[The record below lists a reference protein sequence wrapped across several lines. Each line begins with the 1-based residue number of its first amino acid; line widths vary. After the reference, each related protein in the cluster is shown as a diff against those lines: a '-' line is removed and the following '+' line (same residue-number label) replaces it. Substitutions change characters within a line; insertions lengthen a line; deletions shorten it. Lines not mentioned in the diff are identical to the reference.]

1 MAKVAKI
8 IVSSRVHPDVKFE
21 LDEEAESIGI
31 TTSKYLEQIIENR
44 FDTPEEVNQ
53 EDSEDAVEKDARI
66 QELETANENMSSQ
79 LDAYEEEYNAL
90 NEQLQTLQTSVAES
104 ATKLPFKFEQGEL
117 EQLNLSLEKL
127 RALHPEVTDNMLLIG
142 ALDTT
147 LRTENAVWMIP
158 TIARFINAQKRAS

>member
-1 MAKVAKI
+1 MAKIAKI

-44 FDTPEEVNQ
+44 FDSPEEDNP
-53 EDSEDAVEKDARI
+53 EDSEDAIDLEARI

-79 LDAYEEEYNAL
+79 LDAYEEEYDAL
-90 NEQLQTLQTSVAES
+90 KEQLERLQTSVAES
-104 ATKLPFKFEQGEL
+104 ATKLPFEFEEEEL

-127 RALHPEVTDNMLLIG
+127 RALHPDVTDNMLLLG

-158 TIARFINAQKRAS
+158 TISRFINAQKRAS